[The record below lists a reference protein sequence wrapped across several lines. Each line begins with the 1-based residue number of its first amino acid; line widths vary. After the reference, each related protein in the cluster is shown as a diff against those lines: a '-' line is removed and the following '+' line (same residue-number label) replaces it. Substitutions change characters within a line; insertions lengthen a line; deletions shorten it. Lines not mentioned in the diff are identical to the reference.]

1 MAIDFGRAARGIA
14 TGYLTA
20 KVADTAAQDDLNRQY
35 ILQATDQYFNV
46 DKPTFVADEKKRSA
60 NIDFIATKL
69 SPVYANYAD
78 ANNITLSDVNTR
90 DFISSIDDLS
100 NQDKFKLESTIVQ
113 RKKQRTQ
120 TFDEKNK
127 FITDQFANLKG
138 GPGAM
143 NITNMFFPNE
153 GKDIAEVGI
162 NQDVAPVSTEPMQS
176 IMEIEGTGS
185 GMYDFNNTA
194 HRQLERI
201 GATQFNQLFFD
212 RNTQRF
218 NFTISGD
225 KGKDGDFVDSRYP
238 TVQLLKKGYADAI
251 KEGYEFGFE
260 VYARDKFIQLVM
272 DSRGIKGYTGTLP
285 PEAPAVEAGT
295 TEAAATTTETK
306 AVPEDGKKFDAPDI
320 SQIGAKEDVNI
331 NLKSKRAVEG
341 GGFGSAATVI
351 NDLRD
356 IIARISDSPSLSDDE
371 KSNRIDTARARAKER
386 LEAMGLDPDN
396 FNL

>member
-20 KVADTAAQDDLNRQY
+20 KVADTAAQDELNRNF

-46 DKPTFVADEKKRSA
+46 DKPNFVADEKKRSA

-90 DFISSIDDLS
+90 DFISSINDLS
-100 NQDKFKLESTIVQ
+100 NEDKFKLESTITQ
-113 RKKQRTQ
+113 RKKTRTQ

-138 GPGAM
+138 GPGSM
-143 NITNMFFPNE
+143 NITSMFFPNE
-153 GKDIAEVGI
+153 GQDIAEVGVK
-162 NQDVAPVSTEPMQS
+162 QGDVPTTEMKS
-176 IMEIEGTGS
+176 IMEIEGTG

-225 KGKDGDFVDSRYP
+225 KRDGEFVDSRYP
-238 TVQLLKKGYADAI
+238 TVQLLKQGYADAV
-251 KEGYEFGFE
+251 KQGYEFGFE

-306 AVPEDGKKFDAPDI
+306 AVPEDGKKFDAPDT
-320 SQIGAKEDVNI
+320 SQIGVKEDAKINI
-331 NLKSKRAVEG
+331 LSKRPLEG

-371 KSNRIDTARARAKER
+371 KSKRIDIARSRAKER